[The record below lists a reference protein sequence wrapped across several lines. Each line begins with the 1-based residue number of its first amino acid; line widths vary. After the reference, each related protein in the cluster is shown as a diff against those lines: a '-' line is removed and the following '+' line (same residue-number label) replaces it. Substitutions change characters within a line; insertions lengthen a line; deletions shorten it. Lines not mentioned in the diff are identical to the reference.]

1 MDAGGYF
8 RFVVALAFVLAL
20 IGGMAWLARRF
31 GFAPH
36 QRIPGQPRRLQVI
49 ETLALDTRR
58 RLVLVRRDQTE
69 HLLLVGGANE
79 LTVESGIRA
88 PDLPLPGFAEAPAG
102 KPAGASFAKAGAPS
116 PSAHPESKP

>member
-20 IGGMAWLARRF
+20 IGAMAWLARRF
-31 GFAPH
+31 GFAPPP
-36 QRIPGQPRRLQVI
+36 RLPGQPRRLKVI
-49 ETLALDTRR
+49 ESLALDARR

-79 LTVESGIRA
+79 LTVETGIRSPEVPA
-88 PDLPLPGFAEAPAG
+88 LPGANAPNI
-102 KPAGASFAKAGAPS
+102 KDLAP
-116 PSAHPESKP
+116 